1 MPRRLTILVAV
12 LALGVG
18 ACSTTPALSAK
29 DILSKSLQAMEGV
42 KTAHVQADV
51 SGKVSV
57 NLTGGGSG
65 SQLDIGGTTASAD
78 IDVPGKKTKLT
89 FAVPALLGTSGEMIV
104 ADSAIYFKLGGLFG
118 NGDKYTKLPA
128 TTLGS
133 TGGTVTDPTKT
144 LADVMAGLDKLATP
158 PSTGADEKC
167 GDADCYHVIVK
178 LTGEDLNRL
187 ASPSPLASPTTG
199 NINLDLF
206 VRKNDFRVG
215 RLVVAASDA
224 TTGNVNLTTA
234 FTYDMPVA
242 IQAPSPDQVGE
253 GGLPF
258 PIPSLTAP

>member
-1 MPRRLTILVAV
+1 MPRRLALLVTV

-29 DILSKSLQAMEGV
+29 DIINKSLLAMQGV

-51 SGKVSV
+51 TGKVSV
-57 NLTGGGSG
+57 NLTGAGSG
-65 SQLDIGGTTASAD
+65 SQLDIGGTTAAAD

-89 FAVPALLGTSGEMIV
+89 FAVPALLGTSGELIA
-104 ADSAIYFKLGGLFG
+104 ADNAIYLKLGGLFG
-118 NGDKYTKLPA
+118 SGDKYTKLAAPN
-128 TTLGS
+128 LGS
-133 TGGTVTDPTKT
+133 SGSTVTDPTKA
-144 LADVMAGLDKLATP
+144 LADLQAGLDKLSTP

-178 LTGEDLNRL
+178 FTGEDLNRL
-187 ASPSPLASPTTG
+187 GSPSPLASPTNG

-206 VRKNDFRVG
+206 VRKNDFRLG

-224 TTGNVNLTTA
+224 TTGNVNVTTA

-242 IQAPSPDQVGE
+242 IQAPSPDQVTE